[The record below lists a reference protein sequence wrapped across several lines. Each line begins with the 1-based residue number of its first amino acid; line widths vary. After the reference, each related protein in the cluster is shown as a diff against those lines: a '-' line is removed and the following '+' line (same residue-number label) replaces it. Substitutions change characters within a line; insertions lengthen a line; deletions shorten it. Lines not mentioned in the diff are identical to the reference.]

1 MDISVRS
8 LWEKGVN
15 DVPKQT
21 EYKVGMYLRLS
32 RDDERQGESLSI
44 ENQRRILTN
53 YINENGWT
61 LYDTYIDDGISG
73 TTFDRPGVQRLL
85 DDAKAG
91 NINLILCK
99 DMSRFGRNYIMV
111 GQYVDYIFPMY
122 NIRFIALTDNIDTLN
137 SDSASMDMLPI
148 MNVFNEWHAANTSK
162 KLRTVFQSNA
172 RAEKYMTTASSYGYV
187 KGDDE
192 NYTPQIDP
200 EAAAVVRRIFEMRAS
215 GMGHKT
221 IADVLNQEHIL
232 PPLDYRYEKLGK
244 PVPIYSRHLW
254 QAQTVKRL
262 LVNPIYIGNLAQMK
276 ETTVSYKNHKII
288 RKDQSEWVIVENNH
302 EPIISR
308 ELWDKVQEVNA
319 SVSRGRCTT
328 ERVTH
333 SLSGLCYCDECGA
346 KMKMQKTPYNKSPY
360 SYRCGMHV
368 RYGKGYCSSHN
379 IKGTILEGAILQD
392 IKRQIDFVMN
402 DSEARVKYL
411 ARKRGN
417 IAVKSAE
424 DSKRKRE
431 IEKRIDDLGKLI
443 RKVYEDRVLGN
454 LPDKTC
460 AELLADYQQEKE
472 TLQAELDELL
482 KRSDTMAQDEA
493 DVDEYIRRLKSY
505 AGVDTLTRQ
514 MAMDLLEYV
523 TVDRYEGEGKP
534 RSIHIYY
541 KLIDKPL
548 RDKNNALA

>member
-1 MDISVRS
+1 MA
-8 LWEKGVN
+8 
-15 DVPKQT
+15 KQT
-21 EYKVGMYLRLS
+21 TYNVGIYVRLS
-32 RDDERQGESLSI
+32 QEDERAGESLSI
-44 ENQRRILTN
+44 ENQKKMLTE
-53 YINENGWT
+53 YVSKQEGWN
-61 LYDTYIDDGISG
+61 LIEICEDDGYSG
-73 TTFDRPGVQRLL
+73 TSFDRPGIKQIL
-85 DDAKAG
+85 DDAKSG
-91 NINLILCK
+91 KINLILCK
-99 DMSRFGRNYIMV
+99 DLSRFGRNYIEV
-111 GQYVDYIFPMY
+111 GQYIDYIFPSF
-122 NIRFIALTDNIDTLN
+122 NIRFIALSDNVDTLDRN
-137 SDSASMDMLPI
+137 SSAMDLMPV
-148 MNVFNEWHAANTSK
+148 MNLFNEWHAANTSK
-162 KLRTVFQSNA
+162 KVRSVMAANSRQG
-172 RAEKYMTTASSYGYV
+172 KYLAASASYGYI
-187 KGDDE
+187 KADDE
-192 NYTPQIDP
+192 KHTPLID
-200 EAAAVVRRIFEMRAS
+200 EDAAVIVRRIFEQRARGLS
-215 GMGHKT
+215 PKQ
-221 IADVLNQEHIL
+221 IAIQLNKDGIATPSDHRYQL
-232 PPLDYRYEKLGK
+232 KGKDNPL
-244 PVPIYSRHLW
+244 VTSHLW
-254 QAQTVKRL
+254 NDCMVRGIL
-262 LVNPIYIGNLAQMK
+262 NNEIYIGNLAQQRV
-276 ETTVSYKNHKII
+276 TTVSYKNHKQI
-288 RKDQSEWVIVENNH
+288 RKDRSEWIVIENNH

-346 KMKMQKTPYNKSPY
+346 KMKMQKTPENKSPY

-368 RYGKGYCSSHN
+368 RYGKSYCSSHN

-402 DSEARVKYL
+402 DSEARAKYL

-460 AELLADYQQEKE
+460 TELLADYQQEKE

-482 KRSDTMAQDEA
+482 KRSETMAQDEA

>member
-1 MDISVRS
+1 M
-8 LWEKGVN
+8 L
-15 DVPKQT
+15 PKQT

-85 DDAKAG
+85 EDAKAG

-99 DMSRFGRNYIMV
+99 DTSRFGCNYIMV

-162 KLRTVFQSNA
+162 KLRTVFMSNA
-172 RAEKYMTTASSYGYV
+172 KAGKYMTTASSYGYI

-200 EAAAVVRRIFEMRAS
+200 ETAPVVRRIFEMRAS
-215 GMGHKT
+215 GIGHKT
-221 IADVLNQEHIL
+221 IADTLNKEHIL
-232 PPLDYRYEKLGK
+232 PPLDYRYSKLSK
-244 PVPIYSRHLW
+244 PVPVYSRHLW

-262 LVNPIYIGNLAQMK
+262 LVNQIYIGNLAQMK

-288 RKDQSEWVIVENNH
+288 RKDQAEWVIIENNH
-302 EPIISR
+302 EPIVSR

-328 ERVTH
+328 EKLVNP
-333 SLSGLCYCDECGA
+333 LSGLCYCDECGA

-368 RYGKGYCSSHN
+368 RYGKSYCTSHN

-392 IKRQIDFVMN
+392 IQRQIDFVLN
-402 DSEARVKYL
+402 DDEAKAKYL
-411 ARKRGN
+411 ARKQGN
-417 IAVKSAE
+417 LAIKTAE
-424 DSKRKRE
+424 DSKHKRE
-431 IEKRIDDLGKLI
+431 LEKRIDDLSKLI
-443 RKVYEDRVLGN
+443 RKIYEDRVLGN
-454 LPDKTC
+454 LPEKTC

-472 TLQAELDELL
+472 TVQAELDELM
-482 KRSDTMAQDEA
+482 KRSETMKQDEA
-493 DVDEYIRRLKSY
+493 DVDEYISRLKSY
-505 AGVDTLTRQ
+505 AGVEKLTRQ

-523 TVDRYEGEGKP
+523 TVDRYEGENVP
-534 RSIHIYY
+534 RNIHIYY

-548 RDKNNALA
+548 NDKNNALA

>member
-1 MDISVRS
+1 M
-8 LWEKGVN
+8 L
-15 DVPKQT
+15 PKQT

-172 RAEKYMTTASSYGYV
+172 RAGKYMTTASSYGYV

-200 EAAAVVRRIFEMRAS
+200 EAAVVVRRIFEMRAS
-215 GMGHKT
+215 GMGHKS

-288 RKDQSEWVIVENNH
+288 RNDQSEWVIVENKH

-402 DSEARVKYL
+402 DSEARAKYL

-431 IEKRIDDLGKLI
+431 IEKRLDDLSKLI

-454 LPDKTC
+454 MPDKAC
-460 AELLADYQQEKE
+460 AELLEQYQQEKE
-472 TLQAELDELL
+472 NLQAELNELR
-482 KRSDTMAQDEA
+482 KRFDGYKREKE
-493 DVDEYIRRLKSY
+493 DVDEFIRRLKSY
-505 AGVDTLTRQ
+505 AGAEELTRQ
-514 MAMDLLEYV
+514 MCLELIEYV
-523 TVDRYEGEGKP
+523 TIDKYVDMKTQRD
-534 RSIHIYY
+534 IHIYY

-548 RDKNNALA
+548 RDKTNALA